1 MHEIAVQLFLG
12 LIFVIGSTL
21 LASKLMRKTALAD
34 IVVIKSALIY
44 SGLGIP
50 VYILMFILSIL
61 WFPEIWNLVDAGM
74 IDDAA
79 IDRVTIMLTFIVT
92 FPFAPIL
99 LGKLYGIRF
108 RKMYLLLFLA
118 NLISALSTAIFFN
131 AIKGGAYLIE
141 LIA

>member
-1 MHEIAVQLFLG
+1 MHELAVQLFLG
-12 LIFVIGSTL
+12 LIFVIGTML
-21 LASKLMRKTALAD
+21 LASKLMRKTAFAD

-44 SGLGIP
+44 TGLGIP
-50 VYILMFILSIL
+50 VYILMFILSIF

-118 NLISALSTAIFFN
+118 NLISALSNAIFFN
-131 AIKGGAYLIE
+131 AINGGTYLIE
-141 LIA
+141 LIT